1 MVRRLIRNL
10 IQRKLKT
17 TPAVALLG
25 PRQAGKTTLAKTF
38 SKVYFDLEQAEDRL
52 RLDLAWNDLIPT
64 KKLIVLDEVQAWP
77 EILPR
82 IRGAIDA
89 QRKRQGRFLLTG
101 SVAPS
106 LMQGVSESLAGR
118 LSLCELA
125 PFSLEELPKESIEDK
140 LWLRGGFPD
149 GGILVAHQFP
159 SWQKDYLTLL
169 AQRDLPIWGLPA
181 KPQVIQRFFKMLA
194 IHHGQIWNASEIGK
208 SLGLSYHTVSSYLD
222 YLQNA
227 YLISSLPPYFKNLRK
242 RIAKRPKIYW
252 QDSGLLHSLMGVT
265 TSEALLSQPW
275 AGASWE
281 GWVIHQ
287 ILFSLKARGESFE
300 AYHLRTSDGYELD
313 LILLSPKGCWAFEIK
328 LSTSPDQRDLERL
341 NTAADLIGADKRFL
355 ISKTKQTIQ
364 NRSTISTHLAECLR
378 WLSRG

>member
-1 MVRRLIRNL
+1 MVRRLIREL
-10 IQRKLKT
+10 VQKKLT
-17 TPAVALLG
+17 LSPAVALLG
-25 PRQAGKTTLAKTF
+25 PRQAGKTTLAKAF
-38 SKVYFDLEQAEDRL
+38 SKAYFDLEQPEDRL
-52 RLDLAWNDLIPT
+52 KLDLAWNDLLAT
-64 KKLIVLDEVQAWP
+64 KELVVLDEVQAWP

-89 QRKRQGRFLLTG
+89 HPQRQGRFLLTG

-125 PFSLEELPKESIEDK
+125 PFSLKEIPKGSMENK
-140 LWLRGGFPD
+140 LWLTGGFPN
-149 GGILVAHQFP
+149 GGILDARRFP
-159 SWQKDYLTLL
+159 SWQKDYLSLL

-181 KPQVIQRFFKMLA
+181 KPQVTQRFFKMLA
-194 IHHGQIWNASEIGK
+194 IHHGQVWNASEIGK

-222 YLQNA
+222 YLQGA

-242 RIAKRPKIYW
+242 RITKRPKIYW
-252 QDSGLLHSLMGVT
+252 QDSGLLHSLMNVT
-265 TSEALLSQPW
+265 TLETLLSQPW
-275 AGASWE
+275 VGASWE

-287 ILFSLKARGESFE
+287 ILFTLKARGESFE

-313 LILLSPKGCWAFEIK
+313 LILFFSKGCWAFEIK

-341 NTAADLIGADKRFL
+341 NIAADLIQADKRL
-355 ISKTKQTIQ
+355 LVSKTKQTV
-364 NRSTISTHLAECLR
+364 RGKSSISTHLAGCMGL
-378 WLSRG
+378 LSP

>member
-1 MVRRLIRNL
+1 MVRRLV
-10 IQRKLKT
+10 RKLVQKKLT
-17 TPAVALLG
+17 LSPAVALLG
-25 PRQAGKTTLAKTF
+25 PRQAGKTTLAKAF
-38 SKVYFDLEQAEDRL
+38 SKAYFDLEQSEDRL
-52 RLDLAWNDLIPT
+52 KLDLAWNDLIAT
-64 KKLIVLDEVQAWP
+64 KELVVLDEVQAWP

-89 QRKRQGRFLLTG
+89 HPRRPGRFLLTG

-125 PFSLEELPKESIEDK
+125 PFSLKEIPKESMENK
-140 LWLRGGFPD
+140 LWLMGGFPN
-149 GGILVAHQFP
+149 GGILDARRFP

-181 KPQVIQRFFKMLA
+181 KPQVTQRFFKMLA
-194 IHHGQIWNASEIGK
+194 VHHGQVWNASEIGK

-242 RIAKRPKIYW
+242 RITKRPKIYW
-252 QDSGLLHSLMGVT
+252 QDSGLLHSLMNVAT
-265 TSEALLSQPW
+265 PEALLSQPW
-275 AGASWE
+275 VGASWE
-281 GWVIHQ
+281 GWVMHQ
-287 ILFSLKARGESFE
+287 ILFTLKAQGESFE
-300 AYHLRTSDGYELD
+300 AYHLRTSDGCELD
-313 LILLSPKGCWAFEIK
+313 LILLFPKGCWAFEIK

-341 NTAADLIGADKRFL
+341 NIAADLIQADKRL
-355 ISKTKQTIQ
+355 LVSKTKQTIQ
-364 NRSTISTHLAECLR
+364 NKSSISTHLAGCIEL
-378 WLSRG
+378 LSP